1 MEALTPAEQL
11 KALVDLIQEHLNEI
25 FYLEERIEDFNELFN
40 AHYTEQTAKTRHLL
54 HFLTREKRAV
64 RVRLDAVEDKRMAIL
79 DEIYKLRPGVTIID
93 SECVRDNMH
102 VERERLRDP
111 VIMEGWGQMRGLPNR
126 EQDNTGFWAAM
137 WAFVTYSV

>member
-1 MEALTPAEQL
+1 M
-11 KALVDLIQEHLNEI
+11 
-25 FYLEERIEDFNELFN
+25 
-40 AHYTEQTAKTRHLL
+40 
-54 HFLTREKRAV
+54 

-111 VIMEGWGQMRGLPNR
+111 VIMEGWGQMRVCR
-126 EQDNTGFWAAM
+126 TGSKTTRGFGQRCGR
-137 WAFVTYSV
+137 S